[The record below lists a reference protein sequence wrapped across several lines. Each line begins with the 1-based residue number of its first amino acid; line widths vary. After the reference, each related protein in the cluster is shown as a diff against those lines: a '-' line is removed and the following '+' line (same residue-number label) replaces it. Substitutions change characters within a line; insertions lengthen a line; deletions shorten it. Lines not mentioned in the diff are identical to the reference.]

1 VSRHHAE
8 VARDRVEAVH
18 AGGNVRK
25 SLGNQVKLE
34 GMTRTARWAA
44 SQVVLAEQS
53 PHDTL
58 GAERGASR
66 WQQLGTE

>member
-1 VSRHHAE
+1 MA
-8 VARDRVEAVH
+8 
-18 AGGNVRK
+18 
-25 SLGNQVKLE
+25 
-34 GMTRTARWAA
+34 RTARWAA